1 MQRDFRVMRRTNEQ
15 IFLDKLSYMA
25 GDPPGRVSSSALKAE
40 LAWAEVRYDKAR
52 RQLIEAGVIKG
63 VPGGAGGSLELLG
76 GANKLA
82 VEPEKAPKAKPV
94 TAFISY
100 SRADAKLT
108 ADLLKH
114 LAPLKRLGLIS
125 EWHDQEII
133 AGAEWEKAIAS
144 KLAKADLVLLLV
156 SADFISSEYCY
167 ENELDKALERHHAKR
182 AIVIPVILR
191 HCLWNELPFGKLQA
205 LPAAAKPVTAWD
217 NLDEALMSVAQG
229 VREAAQ
235 SLRP

>member
-1 MQRDFRVMRRTNEQ
+1 M
-15 IFLDKLSYMA
+15 
-25 GDPPGRVSSSALKAE
+25 
-40 LAWAEVRYDKAR
+40 
-52 RQLIEAGVIKG
+52 
-63 VPGGAGGSLELLG
+63 
-76 GANKLA
+76 
-82 VEPEKAPKAKPV
+82 
-94 TAFISY
+94 
-100 SRADAKLT
+100 
-108 ADLLKH
+108 
-114 LAPLKRLGLIS
+114 
-125 EWHDQEII
+125 
-133 AGAEWEKAIAS
+133 
-144 KLAKADLVLLLV
+144 LLLV